1 MTVDPRDILILSR
14 IPGVGPGRLRALLT
28 GFGGAAAVAA
38 ATPRSLRHIE
48 GIEEKTAASIASF
61 FRSRA
66 AGEAERFAD
75 DQRARSE
82 RAGANAVTLWDAAYP
97 AALRH
102 IYDPPPLLFVR
113 GSIRDEDARSV
124 AVVGT
129 RKPGPYGM
137 LMAERFASALGEF
150 GLTVVSG
157 LARGI
162 DSAAHAAC
170 VREGSR
176 TLAVIGSGIDI
187 IYPAENRGLAGRIA
201 SCGAVISELPF
212 GSKPDAANFPR
223 RNRIVSGMSLAT
235 LVIETRPGGGAMITA
250 GMALEQGREVFAVPS
265 AVSAA
270 TRSGTNLLIKEGKA
284 KLTESVDDI
293 LVEIAPHLLPLTQ
306 ARQKKE
312 AGDLTLFEKTLLD
325 AVGDDPVHIDQIA
338 ARSRVSAPEALVQLL
353 SLEFK
358 GAVRQLPGKRF
369 VRI

>member
-14 IPGVGPGRLRALLT
+14 IPGVGPARLRALLT
-28 GFGGAAAVAA
+28 AFGAATAVAA
-38 ATPRSLRHIE
+38 ATHRSLRRID
-48 GIEEKTAASIASF
+48 GIEEKTASSIASF

-66 AGEAERFAD
+66 AGEAARFAD

-82 RAGANAVTLWDAAYP
+82 RAGANAVTLWDAGYP
-97 AALRH
+97 EALRH

-113 GSIRDEDARSV
+113 GALREEDARSV

-129 RKPGPYGM
+129 RRPGPYGL
-137 LMAERFASALGEF
+137 LMAERFAASLGAV

-157 LARGI
+157 LARGV
-162 DSAAHAAC
+162 DSAAHATC
-170 VREGSR
+170 VRGGSR

-187 IYPAENRGLAGRIA
+187 IYPAENRGLADRIA

-235 LVIETRPGGGAMITA
+235 LVIETPPGGGAMITA
-250 GMALEQGREVFAVPS
+250 EMALEQGRDVFAVPS

-270 TRSGTNLLIKEGKA
+270 ARSGTNLLIKEGKA
-284 KLTESVDDI
+284 KLTETVDDI
-293 LVEIAPHLLPLTQ
+293 LVEIAPHLLPLNQPLRPGTPD
-306 ARQKKE
+306 
-312 AGDLTLFEKTLLD
+312 DLTLFERTLLD
-325 AVGDDPVHIDQIA
+325 AFGDDPVHIDQIA
-338 ARSRVSAPEALVQLL
+338 ALTRVAAPDALVHLL

-369 VRI
+369 VRL